1 MISENIARYGLPSQ
15 LGPGSAMPVAISAQL
30 ITLKAGSR
38 IHCQAMVDSTVGT
51 MNGSSSS
58 ARVRFLKRKSWFIT
72 RASPRPPTIFSSV
85 AATV

>member
-1 MISENIARYGLPSQ
+1 MPSQ
-15 LGPGSAMPVAISAQL
+15 LGPGGVISPLMTSTQV
-30 ITLKAGSR
+30 ITLNAGSR

-72 RASPRPPTIFSSV
+72 RASPSPPTIFSTV
-85 AATV
+85 AAAV

>member
-1 MISENIARYGLPSQ
+1 M
-15 LGPGSAMPVAISAQL
+15 SAAFSTQFT
-30 ITLKAGSR
+30 TLKAGSR

-72 RASPRPPTIFSSV
+72 RASPSPPTIFRSV
-85 AATV
+85 AAAV